1 MKLIQLTS
9 GDSGEHIGLYRTE
22 RTDEYI
28 QQDIETAFA
37 EAIAEADNNDEVSPH
52 DIADDLLEAREIT
65 RVFADEIFIAGI

>member
-28 QQDIETAFA
+28 QQDIETA
-37 EAIAEADNNDEVSPH
+37 SQP
-52 DIADDLLEAREIT
+52 
-65 RVFADEIFIAGI
+65 